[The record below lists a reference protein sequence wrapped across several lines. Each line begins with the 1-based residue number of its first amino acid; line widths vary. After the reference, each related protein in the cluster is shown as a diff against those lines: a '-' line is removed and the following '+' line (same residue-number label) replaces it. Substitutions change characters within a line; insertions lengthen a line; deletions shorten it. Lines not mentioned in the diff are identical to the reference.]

1 MDTVEGEIGLFIC
14 LLLVHVFIY
23 NFVLIL
29 GCFLFSYLHIYTSN
43 GVSLHELSLSL
54 SRDRKFSSIENDDLC
69 TVCRNGGDL
78 VCCDGCPR
86 AYHKGKFYLSS
97 K

>member
-29 GCFLFSYLHIYTSN
+29 GCFLLQLFAHIHIKWSFP
-43 GVSLHELSLSL
+43 S
-54 SRDRKFSSIENDDLC
+54 
-69 TVCRNGGDL
+69 
-78 VCCDGCPR
+78 
-86 AYHKGKFYLSS
+86 
-97 K
+97 